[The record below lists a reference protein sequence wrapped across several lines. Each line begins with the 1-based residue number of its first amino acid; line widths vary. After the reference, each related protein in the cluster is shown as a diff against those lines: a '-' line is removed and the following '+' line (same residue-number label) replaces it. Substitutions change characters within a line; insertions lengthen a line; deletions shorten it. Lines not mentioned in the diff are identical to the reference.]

1 MVLTLKADD
10 HFSLRMSRQ
19 MFPCSSTLGWKH
31 GVSNVM
37 SGALYGYVS
46 GNTSFSLYVN
56 PSYYLLVLSGCVF

>member
-19 MFPCSSTLGWKH
+19 MLPSVSTLGWKH

-37 SGALYGYVS
+37 SGAL
-46 GNTSFSLYVN
+46 
-56 PSYYLLVLSGCVF
+56 